1 MLNLRPPM
9 WDQFQH
15 LGYNLNSFC
24 RSASDEAIGQIASPR
39 LYALGQEDNLSF
51 HYILKA
57 L

>member
-1 MLNLRPPM
+1 M